1 MTFFFGNCCNILY
14 SFCIV
19 AVANYHKCNLKQQK
33 VFSHSQGGQKSEI
46 TFTRL
51 NSGICQ
57 DGMLLGALIKES
69 VSSLFKISSGHLY
82 SCPVTPF
89 SIFKTHHSSFCP
101 SQHMAAFTSLVL
113 SANLQLHYWT
123 PLDNLV

>member
-82 SCPVTPF
+82 SLSSDPF
-89 SIFKTHHSSFCP
+89 LHI
-101 SQHMAAFTSLVL
+101 QNTSLQFL
-113 SANLQLHYWT
+113 PQSTHGCFHFSRTISKPAITL
-123 PLDNLV
+123 LDPVR